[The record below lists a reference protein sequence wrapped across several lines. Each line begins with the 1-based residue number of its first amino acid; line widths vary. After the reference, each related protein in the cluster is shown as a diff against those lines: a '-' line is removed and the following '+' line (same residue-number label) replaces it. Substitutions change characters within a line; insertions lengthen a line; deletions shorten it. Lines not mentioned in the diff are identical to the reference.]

1 LSLSLTAAEVVDT
14 ILDIPRSVVRACRLM
29 EATEG
34 DLAELR
40 LKAVLKS
47 ERGVR
52 EVDNIY
58 VTLSPLTSLSSLKL
72 VLKLDKEGD
81 MPHVALC
88 PR

>member
-1 LSLSLTAAEVVDT
+1 
-14 ILDIPRSVVRACRLM
+14 M